1 MSDPRRSPSE
11 TMMHCMEE
19 FSKSEPV
26 DVMIVWTDESGDLC
40 WSSSSSH
47 LSTRIGM
54 LECAKQYILDKSK
67 EL

>member
-1 MSDPRRSPSE
+1 
-11 TMMHCMEE
+11 MEE

-54 LECAKQYILDKSK
+54 LECAKQYILEKAK